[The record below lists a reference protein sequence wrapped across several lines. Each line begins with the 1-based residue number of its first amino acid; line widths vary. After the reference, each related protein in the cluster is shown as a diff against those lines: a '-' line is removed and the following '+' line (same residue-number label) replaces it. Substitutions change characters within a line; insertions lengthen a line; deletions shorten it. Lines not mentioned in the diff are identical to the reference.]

1 MTHAKNYEY
10 VKKWRELNKEKYR
23 EIQRIDKLK
32 RYCYKQTV
40 KELYRIDPTFF
51 G

>member
-10 VKKWRELNKEKYR
+10 VKKWRELNRDKYM

-32 RYCYKQTV
+32 RYHYKQRV
-40 KELYRIDPTFF
+40 KELLRIEPDFF
-51 G
+51 L

>member
-23 EIQRIDKLK
+23 EIQRIDKHK

-40 KELYRIDPTFF
+40 KELLRIEPDFF
-51 G
+51 L